1 MHIYLYIHDK
11 TNVYQY
17 KNIINI
23 NYYKIIMW
31 IHINLLSFK
40 FLFDEPMRL
49 LLSTR
54 VADEEEKRIRKKRYT
69 AFTLMFPIDSF
80 IYASNKFI
88 TEHQIDFNEKRRIIF
103 RQKIYQTNLEFV

>member
-49 LLSTR
+49 LLSTHF
-54 VADEEEKRIRKKRYT
+54 ADEEEKWIRKKRNT
-69 AFTLMFPIDSF
+69 AFTLIFAIDSF

-88 TEHQIDFNEKRRIIF
+88 TEHQIDFHEKRRIIF